1 MKVKECSIADTAT
14 VIIKVSGSNRE
25 ILRAAEAYM
34 MAEIGS
40 KDFRDVKNT
49 EIVHRLML
57 DGHNAR
63 RKRK

>member
-1 MKVKECSIADTAT
+1 MKVKECSIAETAT
-14 VIIKVSGSNRE
+14 IVINVSGANRE
-25 ILRAAEAYM
+25 ILRAAEADM

-63 RKRK
+63 RKKK